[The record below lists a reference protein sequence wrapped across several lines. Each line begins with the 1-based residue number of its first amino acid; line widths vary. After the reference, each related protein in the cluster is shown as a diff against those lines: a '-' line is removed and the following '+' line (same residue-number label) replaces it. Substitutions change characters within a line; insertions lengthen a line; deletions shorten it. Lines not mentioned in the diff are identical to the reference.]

1 MDPETS
7 NDNSSRAQEVVRN
20 RLFNRPLKPPFK
32 PPPPHRVKMLQYFS
46 WKKIRGHK
54 EAKEAAV
61 SESVAGP
68 DVAVNK
74 PVTQVLEGPQ
84 PVISHHDEAILRK
97 HLENVDEERVVILEG
112 SSGATTPRPVAAS
125 TQAIGTLST
134 NAEAKDAEKGEWV
147 AGFKSRLGGLR
158 RTVSSA
164 AQGRRAKPK
173 SPGPSTEEKGKW
185 KEEPIVEVKQ
195 KEKLKQ
201 KEMKSE
207 GWSTLLCASPRE
219 RNGFADLNNY
229 RTTSR

>member
-1 MDPETS
+1 
-7 NDNSSRAQEVVRN
+7 
-20 RLFNRPLKPPFK
+20 
-32 PPPPHRVKMLQYFS
+32 MLQYFS

-61 SESVAGP
+61 SESAAGP
-68 DVAVNK
+68 AVAVNK
-74 PVTQVLEGPQ
+74 PVAQVLEGPQ
-84 PVISHHDEAILRK
+84 PVISHRDEAFLCK
-97 HLENVDEERVVILEG
+97 HLENVDEERIVILEG
-112 SSGATTPRPVAAS
+112 SSGATTPRPVVAS
-125 TQAIGTLST
+125 TQAIGAFST
-134 NAEAKDAEKGEWV
+134 NAEVKDAEKGEWV

-195 KEKLKQ
+195 EEKLKQ
-201 KEMKSE
+201 KKVKSE

-219 RNGFADLNNY
+219 EWVC
-229 RTTSR
+229 

>member
-7 NDNSSRAQEVVRN
+7 NDNSSRTREVVRN
-20 RLFNRPLKPPFK
+20 RLFNRLLKPPLK
-32 PPPPHRVKMLQYFS
+32 SPPIFLPPHRVKMLQYFS

-61 SESVAGP
+61 SESAA
-68 DVAVNK
+68 VAVNK
-74 PVTQVLEGPQ
+74 PVAQVLEGPQ
-84 PVISHHDEAILRK
+84 PVISHHDEAILCK
-97 HLENVDEERVVILEG
+97 HLENVDEERIVILEG
-112 SSGATTPRPVAAS
+112 SSGATTPRPVVAS
-125 TQAIGTLST
+125 TQAVGALST

-195 KEKLKQ
+195 EVKLKQ
-201 KEMKSE
+201 KEVKSE
-207 GWSTLLCASPRE
+207 GWSTILRASPRE
-219 RNGFADLNNY
+219 ELVC
-229 RTTSR
+229 